1 MNTILLLIASNVFMT
16 VAWYWHLKAPA
27 AYPLIG
33 FILISWLIAL
43 PEYCLAV
50 PANRIGHI
58 SLGGPF
64 TAPQLKLIQESIAL
78 IIFMVFSLVVLK
90 EAPRWQDY
98 VGMVLIMAGLAV
110 ALSGRH
116 ISHDTK
122 PLQPSSVST
131 SASDT
136 KSTPL

>member
-1 MNTILLLIASNVFMT
+1 MTTIALLIASNIFMT
-16 VAWYWHLKAPA
+16 VAWYWHLKAPSTT
-27 AYPLIG
+27 PLII

-64 TAPQLKLIQESIAL
+64 TAPQLKLIQETISLLIFVIFSI
-78 IIFMVFSLVVLK
+78 VVLK
-90 EAPRWQDY
+90 ESPRWQDY

-110 ALSGRH
+110 ALSGRAP
-116 ISHDTK
+116 TAA
-122 PLQPSSVST
+122 ST
-131 SASDT
+131 AAPADAAAGTHSPD
-136 KSTPL
+136 